1 LKCAGTL
8 RVIFQNN
15 GQHTFSIINGHTCMM
30 DGEWSDGKE
39 KDERLSVTFVA
50 PSIHWNFTE
59 QHLLEMKIGLVSLTD
74 ARWSNLQGCRSE
86 QQYLQ
91 ELLTGTTKQ
100 MMDLRKK
107 AEELIDP
114 FVKNFIVKIYPKV
127 RKFRVGAI
135 RSKGKATQADL
146 SGSYHRDYQQEDVTI
161 RHANEQPFLII
172 LVLDEFNFQYK
183 NKMLGQVEKVCVPIG
198 HAAIFSSAL
207 SHCGGANGTDD
218 YVYHLFA
225 YVVSNDV
232 NYPIGRIERDCD
244 DNNGKRVEGSR
255 DEGTI
260 PVEVM
265 EKGKKR
271 KRGGEGR
278 KN

>member
-1 LKCAGTL
+1 
-8 RVIFQNN
+8 
-15 GQHTFSIINGHTCMM
+15 M
-30 DGEWSDGKE
+30 DGEWSDGEE
-39 KDERLSVTFVA
+39 KDERLSMTVVA

-59 QHLLEMKIGLVSLTD
+59 QHLLKMKSGLVSLTD
-74 ARWSNLQGCRSE
+74 ARWSNLQGCRLE
-86 QQYLQ
+86 GQYLP

-100 MMDLRKK
+100 MTDLRKK

-114 FVKNFIVKIYPKV
+114 FVKNFIVKLYPKV
-127 RKFRVGAI
+127 RKFRLGAI
-135 RSKGKATQADL
+135 RSKGKVTQADL

-161 RHANEQPFLII
+161 RCANERPFLII
-172 LVLDEFNFQYK
+172 LALDEFNFQYK

-198 HAAIFSSAL
+198 HAAFFSSAL

-218 YVYHLFA
+218 YVYCLFA
-225 YVVSNDV
+225 YIVSNDV
-232 NYPIGRIERDCD
+232 NYPIGTIERDCD
-244 DNNGKRVEGSR
+244 DDNGKRVEGSR

-265 EKGKKR
+265 ENGKKR